1 MKKPQDIN
9 AGSMADI
16 AFLLLVFFLVATN
29 IDQDYAINTTIS
41 RPFDVPDSIYMVQ
54 STLLINDNGEYM
66 INNKK
71 STKEQLSIRLSKEFD
86 KREQVKNVLLV
97 KSDREVAFDD
107 FITALDQSKAAFKLF
122 YNDLAKQKYALDYA
136 DLADSL
142 QVQLKERHPVALAE
156 DVVNK

>member
-1 MKKPQDIN
+1 MKKPHDIN

-41 RPFDVPDSIYMVQ
+41 RPFDVPDSVYLVQ

-86 KREQVKNVLLV
+86 RREQVKNVLLV

-107 FITALDQSKAAFKLF
+107 FLTALDQSKAAFKLF

-142 QVQLKERHPVALAE
+142 QVQLKQRHPIALAE
-156 DVVNK
+156 DVIE

>member
-1 MKKPQDIN
+1 MKKPHDIN

-41 RPFDVPDSIYMVQ
+41 RPFDVPDSVYLVQ

-71 STKEQLSIRLSKEFD
+71 STKEQLSIRLSREFD

-107 FITALDQSKAAFKLF
+107 FLTALDQSKAAFKLF

-142 QVQLKERHPVALAE
+142 QVQLKQRHPIALAE
-156 DVVNK
+156 DVIE